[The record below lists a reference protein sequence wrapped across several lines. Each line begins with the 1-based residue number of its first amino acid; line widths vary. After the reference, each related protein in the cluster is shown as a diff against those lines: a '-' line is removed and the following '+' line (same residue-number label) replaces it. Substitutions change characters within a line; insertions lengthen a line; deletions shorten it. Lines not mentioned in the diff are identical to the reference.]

1 MINSKLRY
9 HLVSCLLTLES
20 LSKHMQKSSNITIT
34 LLIMILAQLSF
45 AQSILEPAKAKSIKV
60 YVFMSETCPV
70 CQRYTL
76 TLKNLYEKYRSQ
88 GVVFIAVYPE
98 EDVNADSVNSFQKK
112 YNIADFR
119 TILDPNASLA
129 KELGATITPEA
140 VVKATNGKIVY
151 RGRIDDTFYALGK
164 SRNVITS
171 NDLDDAIAATLS
183 GQTVK
188 QPKTKA
194 VGCIIT
200 IPK

>member
-1 MINSKLRY
+1 
-9 HLVSCLLTLES
+9 
-20 LSKHMQKSSNITIT
+20 MQKSSNITIT